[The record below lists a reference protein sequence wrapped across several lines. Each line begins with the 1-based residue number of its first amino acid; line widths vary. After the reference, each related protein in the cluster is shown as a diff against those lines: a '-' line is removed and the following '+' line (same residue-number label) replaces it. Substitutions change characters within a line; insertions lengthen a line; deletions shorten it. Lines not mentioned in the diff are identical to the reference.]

1 MVSIGFDEF
10 QKRVAERKRQLK
22 AILEEKVT
30 GKTEI
35 VFEAGCGHGHWL
47 ADYAMAHPDKFCLG
61 IDIINERVER
71 ANRKKD
77 KAGLGNLQFV
87 RGEAYETLELLA
99 PDVKFDS
106 IFLLFLD
113 PWPKK
118 RHWKNRLFSQRFLEE
133 AAKRSSEGTRLYFRT
148 DHPGYFE
155 WAEEVAAGQTVWYLD
170 TITAWPFE
178 RETVFQAKADSYQSM
193 ILVKQ

>member
-1 MVSIGFDEF
+1 MASIGFDEF

-22 AILEEKVT
+22 EILDEKIV
-30 GKTEI
+30 GQSEI
-35 VFEAGCGHGHWL
+35 VFEPGCGHGHWL
-47 ADYAMAHPDKFCLG
+47 TDYAVAHPDKFCLG
-61 IDIINERVER
+61 IDIIGERVER

-77 KAGLGNLQFV
+77 RAGLDNLQFV
-87 RGEAYETLELLA
+87 RGEAYETLELLPA
-99 PDVKFDS
+99 ELRLES

-133 AAKRSSEGTRLYFRT
+133 TAKRSSQGTRLYFRT
-148 DHPGYFE
+148 DHSGYFE
-155 WAEEVAAGQTVWYLD
+155 WAEEVAADQALWRID
-170 TITAWPFE
+170 ETAVWPFE